1 MSMQDEFICICR
13 CGVAFKA
20 KGWRTVN
27 VTLNPNYN
35 NMILRGEFNYAKCP
49 ECGEVG
55 YINSYFLYHDM
66 MKNIMVWVYPEESKQ
81 QEDEI
86 IEWNK
91 KLEKMMINSI
101 PNRTPSHKT
110 MTVFGIDILKKMIE
124 DDNFELP
131 TDILIPK
138 TQTMKFRV
146 LEYEKSEYEDY
157 NNNGELC
164 YRQQNYEKA
173 AANFKLAVEV
183 WDESHGKENL
193 AAAYSSWGTAL
204 ENLGKHEEA
213 IEKYRKA
220 AEINPKDGTIYS
232 NWGSVLGN
240 IDKNEEAIDKYRKAT
255 EINPGYATAYY
266 NWGNALNNLGRYEEA
281 KEKYRKAR
289 DLFKEQGHP
298 HYIAAEESINRLK

>member
-1 MSMQDEFICICR
+1 
-13 CGVAFKA
+13 
-20 KGWRTVN
+20 
-27 VTLNPNYN
+27 
-35 NMILRGEFNYAKCP
+35 
-49 ECGEVG
+49 
-55 YINSYFLYHDM
+55 M

-157 NNNGELC
+157 TNNGELC